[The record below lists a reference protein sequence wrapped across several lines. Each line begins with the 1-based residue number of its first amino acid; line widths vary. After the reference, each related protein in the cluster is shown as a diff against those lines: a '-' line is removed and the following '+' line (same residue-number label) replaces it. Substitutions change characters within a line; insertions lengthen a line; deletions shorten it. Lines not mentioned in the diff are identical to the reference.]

1 MSPKGRTLFEILT
14 GRNKRDMTPLELQ
27 YHNPLGAK
35 VGNTISFDHQPDIGG
50 INFYVERISVYE
62 TRVVGKKFYHTDY
75 HLKGLSLGMEKPLRF
90 RLRLIADSDS
100 VNPLGC
106 NIQLLSLYDEME
118 WDEGFYAVVNNPS
131 GEFHVNHDDFGDELE
146 VARTYWRIEDVV
158 DPYHSRTTI
167 LKDDDEDGS
176 VNEDELERINVI
188 YWDFSRETEDHND
201 QKITEF
207 LTIEMNEKTKFFT
220 FLRGTEVDA
229 SQITVI

>member
-27 YHNPLGAK
+27 CYNPLGAK

-75 HLKGLSLGMEKPLRF
+75 HLKELSLGMEKPLRF

-100 VNPLGC
+100 VDPLGC
-106 NIQLLSLYDEME
+106 SIQLLSIYNEMGWNEGLYTS
-118 WDEGFYAVVNNPS
+118 VNDTS
-131 GEFHVNHDDFGDELE
+131 GEFEVDHDDFGDELE
-146 VARTYWRIEDVV
+146 VPRKYWRIEGVV
-158 DPYHSRTTI
+158 DPYYSRTTI
-167 LKDDDEDGS
+167 LKDDGDES
-176 VNEDELERINVI
+176 ASEEELERINIV
-188 YWDFSRETEDHND
+188 YWDFHRDTEDHND

-207 LTIEMNEKTKFFT
+207 LTIEMNEKTKLFV
-220 FLRGTEVDA
+220 FLRGTEVHA